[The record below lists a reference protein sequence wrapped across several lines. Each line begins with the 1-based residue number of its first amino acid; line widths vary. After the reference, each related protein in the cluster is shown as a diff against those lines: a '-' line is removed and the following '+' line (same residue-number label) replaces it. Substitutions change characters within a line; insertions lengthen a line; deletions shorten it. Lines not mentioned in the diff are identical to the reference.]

1 MPSRHR
7 PPAASIYFR
16 MPIERFSLRVRL
28 LAVRTTRA
36 MDAWCWLA
44 PSQEHDGKHDDH
56 DNNDCSEADK
66 HGVTPLSLRRLAGR
80 SCLIRLPRSPRL
92 AWATFSP
99 GDVVIRRLA
108 GPAGARSAGTP
119 DDAAPSPTG
128 CWHQSGTS
136 ADKVLSDASASKECS
151 GFTGGFPGGSRTCGT
166 AGAQLL
172 SSRVIARPGG
182 SGRCSHTPISS
193 H

>member
-1 MPSRHR
+1 
-7 PPAASIYFR
+7 

-92 AWATFSP
+92 AGATLSP

-108 GPAGARSAGTP
+108 GSAGARSAGTP
-119 DDAAPSPTG
+119 DDAAPSPAG